1 MPVFKIARY
10 EIRPEARSQV
20 ERAIQEFA
28 EYVRTELP
36 DSSWITYRD
45 AKNRNAYVSLIA
57 ADSPAADERHRNS
70 PGTKRFVEAL
80 YPNVVGSVEFV
91 DYELVAGSQ

>member
-1 MPVFKIARY
+1 MPIFKIARY

-28 EYVRTELP
+28 DHVRAELHG
-36 DSSWITYRD
+36 SSWMTYRD
-45 AKNRNAYVSLIA
+45 AKNRNAYVSIIT
-57 ADSPAADERHRNS
+57 ADTAEADDRHRNS

-80 YPNVVGSVEFV
+80 YPNVIGSVEFT
-91 DYELVAGSQ
+91 DYELVAGSK